1 VPEARL
7 AGEGEY
13 TWFGMRIY
21 QAQLWVGRKATRAR
35 RPQRRR
41 SCWNCATRAL
51 DGRKIAEASYEQM
64 QKLGARRRSAWRGW
78 PPCSAS
84 FPDVKEGQR
93 IAGAYRAGI
102 APGVRF
108 YLDGKVLADVSDG
121 DFARAFSPSGCR
133 PSRRRRSCARR
144 CCRCGAAAMNA
155 GASALTLPPCSA
167 MACSACRWPCWRC
180 PSIYVAPF
188 YAQRSSLDLAQIG
201 AVLLAARIAAA
212 FIDPALGAWM
222 ARGGRMPPA
231 SAPRCPCCCWALA
244 PCSIRRPC
252 RPATLAW
259 FLAALLLV
267 YTAYGLASI
276 AHQSWGA
283 ALTQARGCARV

>member
-1 VPEARL
+1 
-7 AGEGEY
+7 
-13 TWFGMRIY
+13 
-21 QAQLWVGRKATRAR
+21 
-35 RPQRRR
+35 
-41 SCWNCATRAL
+41 
-51 DGRKIAEASYEQM
+51 
-64 QKLGARRRSAWRGW
+64 
-78 PPCSAS
+78 
-84 FPDVKEGQR
+84 VKEGQR

-133 PSRRRRSCARR
+133 PSRRRRSCAGAAAE
-144 CCRCGAAAMNA
+144 CGAAAMNA

-188 YAQRSSLDLAQIG
+188 YAQRSSLGLAQIG

-222 ARGGRMPPA
+222 ARGAGARACM
-231 SAPRCPCCCWALA
+231 SPRAALA
-244 PCSIRRPC
+244 AAGLWRPVPSAVPAA
-252 RPATLAW
+252 RATLAW

-283 ALTQARGCARV
+283 ALTQARGCARGDGRARRLRLAGVILAAG